1 MNLICNLFGHKYDK
15 KETTVRVLDSGLFEV
30 KTICPRCNKIT
41 YALVVP
47 EKTDDGDKQGYTTS
61 TKKTK

>member
-1 MNLICNLFGHKYDK
+1 MNLICNFFGHKYDK

-30 KTICPRCNKIT
+30 KVICPRCNKIT

-47 EKTDDGDKQGYTTS
+47 EKTNGDKQGYTTS
-61 TKKTK
+61 TKKIK